1 MSGILKRPCSTRF
14 DMGQETKS
22 ASGSISVTRTL
33 FLLNKRRYLAAVA
46 PPNPPPTTITCGA
59 DRPEARLA
67 AGNASMLNA
76 PTPRRNDSRFMVFPE
91 QAAHTKA
98 QWHGRTSGYN
108 PWRFEIRKES
118 GRERGLCEREDRG

>member
-1 MSGILKRPCSTRF
+1 MSGMLKRPCSTRF

-67 AGNASMLNA
+67 AGDTSMLNA
-76 PTPRRNDSRFMVFPE
+76 PTSRRNDRRFLVFPA
-91 QAAHTKA
+91 QAAHTKP
-98 QWHGRTSGYN
+98 QRQ
-108 PWRFEIRKES
+108 ERKS
-118 GRERGLCEREDRG
+118 DV

>member
-1 MSGILKRPCSTRF
+1 MSGMLKRPCSTRF

-76 PTPRRNDSRFMVFPE
+76 PTSPQHGPRLMVFPA
-91 QAAHTKA
+91 QAEHTQPQCPGQTPENGKEG
-98 QWHGRTSGYN
+98 GR
-108 PWRFEIRKES
+108 
-118 GRERGLCEREDRG
+118 